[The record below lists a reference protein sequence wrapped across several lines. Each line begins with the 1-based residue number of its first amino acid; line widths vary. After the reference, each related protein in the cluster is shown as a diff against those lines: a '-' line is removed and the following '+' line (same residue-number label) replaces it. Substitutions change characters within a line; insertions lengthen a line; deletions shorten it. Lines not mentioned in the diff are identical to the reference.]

1 MKFDQDLR
9 LNLRYDFGKMKSTL
23 GSVVPLAMFTSFLF
37 FCINNKSRITHL
49 KLTGT
54 DMIVKEEAATDSAA
68 TLDLVA
74 ANLKQVLVR
83 KNILGYWLTTDSD
96 LMLCVLSFWQKVF
109 QTSDSNYLL
118 ILPPR
123 LVVTNLQQF
132 RILIAIRDN

>member
-1 MKFDQDLR
+1 
-9 LNLRYDFGKMKSTL
+9 MKSTL

-83 KNILGYWLTTDSD
+83 KNILGY
-96 LMLCVLSFWQKVF
+96 
-109 QTSDSNYLL
+109 
-118 ILPPR
+118 
-123 LVVTNLQQF
+123 
-132 RILIAIRDN
+132 